1 MDTLTEINNIIR
13 AEGGVPGEYRVT
25 GDDEDWQGVDSVT
38 LAVIGE
44 APGPEEER
52 KGRPFIGRAGAVLDG
67 MMREAGLT
75 SYYVT
80 NMSKTFPGYDDHN
93 KIAKPS
99 KEDLARWR
107 PILDT
112 ELEAVGAKK
121 LLLLGKYACKLAF
134 SGNFAMKDIVGK
146 KVEQD
151 GYTAYA
157 AYHPASFLY
166 NQGTAANTRNMNLQR
181 RILASV
187 KGEEQ
192 IEYPYHVLEPHNTT
206 DTLVIDIETEGGLD
220 PRNATIAEWS
230 MLPQGGTHAVL
241 SFDRSNRPRR
251 PQTAIFHNALFDY
264 PVLARHDPQW
274 LEVTDIHDTMAMAYA
289 LGYED
294 LSLKGLANQ
303 LFGVKVYDYKN
314 REECGREQYN
324 SQDVFLT
331 KRLFDYLRPQLPG
344 TAYDID
350 RAIIPVLT
358 YASLFTG
365 YEVDQKRLEDSISVM
380 ELELQILER
389 TFEQMYPGVNMGS
402 PAQLLTIFPTQDT
415 QKDTLKDLDTAE
427 AHLVLK
433 RREVAK
439 ALTTYLYPY
448 RGREKVSGLY
458 RLTLASGEHG
468 DETGGAST
476 GRLSSHDPNM
486 QNLHPILQ
494 RCLRAPAN
502 HDLLMADY
510 SQIELRCIA
519 EISQDK
525 RMIKELKEGRDF
537 HAETAKLLGL
547 ERSVGK
553 TWNFARWYGAE
564 ADKLAHITGLPVATC
579 TELMRVQ
586 DRTYPGQREWGESH
600 WAMVQA
606 TGYSESP
613 TPFLH
618 RKRIHLFDPASAKR
632 QALNHPAQS
641 YASYITKAAIG
652 AIGYDPSYREFVN
665 TIHDEIHYIIPKGDK
680 EVAGKVKQIMLDVG
694 NKYLPTVGIDVD
706 IKVSRYWG

>member
-1 MDTLTEINNIIR
+1 MDTLTEIQDIIR
-13 AEGGVPGEYRVT
+13 AEGGVPGEFRGEPPY
-25 GDDEDWQGVDSVT
+25 E
-38 LAVIGE
+38 LIAIGE
-44 APGPEEER
+44 CPGPEEER

-80 NMSKTFPGYDDHN
+80 NMSKTFPGYDAHG

-99 KEDLARWR
+99 KEDLERWR
-107 PILDT
+107 PILDA
-112 ELEAVGAKK
+112 ELEAVGVKK

-206 DTLVIDIETEGGLD
+206 DTLVLDIETEGGLD
-220 PRNATIAEWS
+220 PRTAIITEWS
-230 MLPQGGTHAVL
+230 MLHQGNTHAIL
-241 SFDRSNRPRR
+241 SFDRSQRPPR
-251 PQTAIFHNALFDY
+251 PESVIFHNALFDY
-264 PVLARHDPQW
+264 PVLTRHDPKW
-274 LEVTDIHDTMAMAYA
+274 LEVTDIHDTMAMAYV

-294 LSLKGLANQ
+294 LSLKGLSNQ

-314 REECGREQYN
+314 REECGKEQYN
-324 SQDVFLT
+324 AQDVFLT
-331 KRLFDYLRPQLPG
+331 KRLFEHFRPQLPG

-358 YASLFTG
+358 YASLFSG
-365 YEVDQKRLEDSISVM
+365 YEIDKKKLEDSIAVA
-380 ELELQILER
+380 ELEQSILER
-389 TFEQMYPGVNMGS
+389 TFEQIYPGINMRS
-402 PAQLLTIFPTQDT
+402 PAQLLQVFPTKDT
-415 QKDTLKDLDTAE
+415 QADTLKDLDSGE

-433 RREVAK
+433 HREVTK

-448 RGREKVSGLY
+448 RQRDIVSGLY

-468 DETGGAST
+468 DDVGGAST

-494 RCLRAPAN
+494 RCLRAPAK

-525 RMIKELKEGRDF
+525 RMIQELKEGRDF

-579 TELMRVQ
+579 AELMQVQ

-613 TPFLH
+613 APFLH
-618 RKRIHLFDPASAKR
+618 RKRIHTFDPASAKR

-641 YASYITKAAIG
+641 HASYITKAAIG
-652 AIGYDPSYREFVN
+652 AIGYEPGRLEFVN
-665 TIHDEIHYIIPKGDK
+665 TIHDSLHYVIPKGK
-680 EVAGKVKQIMLDVG
+680 EGDLTAKRVCDIMLEVG
-694 NKYLPTVGIDVD
+694 HHYLPNAGIDISV
-706 IKVSRYWG
+706 KRARYWE